1 MGRKFDLL
9 TMTPKRK
16 GILPPY
22 CSSSPSP
29 QLGEDLGEGPEGCD
43 ASLPLCP
50 SPTSKT
56 CRQGA
61 AEQKD
66 LARATF
72 AANRAQGHVALTLA
86 MGARSTRRIKTREDG
101 SLRVRF
107 PDACAGALEAV
118 LINTAGGIAGGDRF
132 GVDLELEASAE
143 IVVTTAAAEKV
154 YRSLGPNATFDLT
167 AKLADGA
174 ALTWLPR
181 ETILFDRARFARA
194 VDIALAPTATLLFA
208 ETIVFGRA
216 AMGETVQE
224 GFFTDRWRVRRGGR
238 LLFAENFRLDGP
250 IADRLGQAAIA
261 GGHAAIGTVLMAPA
275 DDAMVAPV
283 RTMADQ
289 FRGEVGIS
297 TWSGAL
303 SGAIALA
310 RLAAADGAL
319 LRHDLVVVLSALSR
333 HALPRIW
340 LN

>member
-1 MGRKFDLL
+1 MF
-9 TMTPKRK
+9 
-16 GILPPY
+16 
-22 CSSSPSP
+22 
-29 QLGEDLGEGPEGCD
+29 
-43 ASLPLCP
+43 LCP
-50 SPTSKT
+50 RHPSDS
-56 CRQGA
+56 CGQGA

-66 LARATF
+66 LAQATF
-72 AANRAQGHVALTLA
+72 AANRAHGHVSLTLA
-86 MGARSTRRIKTREDG
+86 KGERSTRRIKTREEG

-107 PDACAGALEAV
+107 PDACVGAPEAV

-132 GVDLELEASAE
+132 SVDLELQAGAE

-154 YRSLGPNATFDLT
+154 YRSPGPSATFDVT
-167 AKLADGA
+167 ATLADGA

-194 VDIALAPTATLLFA
+194 VDIALAPTATLLVA

-224 GFFTDRWRVRRGGR
+224 GSFTDRWRVRRGGR

-250 IADRLGQAAIA
+250 VGNRLGEAAIA
-261 GGHAAIGTVLMAPA
+261 GGHAAIGTVLMSPA
-275 DDAMVAPV
+275 DDAVVAPV
-283 RTMADQ
+283 RAMADR

-297 TWSGAL
+297 AWSAAP

-310 RLAAADGAL
+310 RFAAADGAL

-333 HALPRIW
+333 RALPRIW